1 MQQPEIS
8 GESDA
13 QTGLRPDGLEPEVRR
28 ARLAQAAHFDALVD
42 IRDAQTLRLAALH
55 GELRKQA
62 AATPRLGNLLSLQL
76 EDGFPPRLWLDN
88 ISFVIM
94 EPDPRTF
101 RLMRQ
106 DQTHH
111 ETVFE
116 TRDMPEMI
124 ARVRDYA
131 SNRLI
136 ERQRSDA
143 SSDDAGSRFSSQIFM
158 AWLAGFVFGVLAL
171 LMLGVMTGRISF

>member
-1 MQQPEIS
+1 
-8 GESDA
+8 
-13 QTGLRPDGLEPEVRR
+13 
-28 ARLAQAAHFDALVD
+28 
-42 IRDAQTLRLAALH
+42 
-55 GELRKQA
+55 
-62 AATPRLGNLLSLQL
+62 LQL

-101 RLMRQ
+101 RLMCQ